1 MVQPV
6 GKTDRILDLRHE
18 CRDAKFCA
26 STINLK
32 LETLM
37 KYLEIKLKITP
48 ADPWKEVYTSLM
60 ADAGCDSFMDGDSEG
75 ELLCYIPEK
84 DYREDV
90 FKDMLENPEFPE
102 VKVAYS
108 VTPMEDKDWNAAWEA
123 NYEPVL
129 IDGKCYIR
137 APFHP
142 ARPDVD
148 YEIVIEPKM
157 SFGTA
162 HHATTAQMV
171 SYLLETDVRG
181 KAVLD
186 MGAGTGVLAILA
198 CMKGAF
204 PVTAIDN
211 DEWAY
216 RNGVENAHHN
226 HCDNLK
232 VLLGDASLLGNDRYD
247 IILANINRNILL
259 QDIPAYVKCMND
271 GALLFLSGFY
281 EEDLPALRYCC
292 AQNGLRYVNHKAK
305 DKWVA
310 AQFKL
315 I

>member
-1 MVQPV
+1 
-6 GKTDRILDLRHE
+6 
-18 CRDAKFCA
+18 
-26 STINLK
+26 
-32 LETLM
+32 M

-60 ADAGCDSFMDGDSEG
+60 ADAGCDSFMDGDSEE

-198 CMKGAF
+198 YMKGAS

>member
-1 MVQPV
+1 
-6 GKTDRILDLRHE
+6 
-18 CRDAKFCA
+18 
-26 STINLK
+26 
-32 LETLM
+32 M
-37 KYLEIKLKITP
+37 KYLEIKLNIAP
-48 ADPWKEVYTSLM
+48 AEPWKEVYTSLM
-60 ADAGCDSFMDGDSEG
+60 ADAGCDSFMDGDNEN

-84 DYREDV
+84 DYQEDV
-90 FKDMLENPEFPE
+90 FKDLLGSPQYPE
-102 VKVAYS
+102 VTLSWSVA
-108 VTPMEDKDWNAAWEA
+108 PMEDKDWNAAWEA

-137 APFHP
+137 APFHAAMP
-142 ARPDVD
+142 EAE

-198 CMKGAF
+198 TMKGAT

-216 RNGVENAHHN
+216 RNGLENAQHN
-226 HCDNLK
+226 HCEHLK
-232 VLLGDASLLGNDRYD
+232 VLLGDASLLGEEHYD

-259 QDIPAYVKCMND
+259 QDIPQYVQCMND

-292 AQNGLRYVNHKAK
+292 AQNGLRYLDHKVK

-310 AQFKL
+310 ARFER

>member
-1 MVQPV
+1 
-6 GKTDRILDLRHE
+6 
-18 CRDAKFCA
+18 
-26 STINLK
+26 
-32 LETLM
+32 M
-37 KYLEIKLKITP
+37 KYLEIKLNIEP
-48 ADPWKEVYTSLM
+48 AEPWKEIYTSLM
-60 ADAGCDSFMDGDSEG
+60 ADAGCDSFMDGEDEC

-84 DYREDV
+84 DYQEEV
-90 FKDMLENPEFPE
+90 FQDLLGTPQFPE
-102 VKVAYS
+102 VKLSYS
-108 VTPMEDKDWNAAWEA
+108 VAPMEDKDWNAAWEA
-123 NYEPVL
+123 NYEPVM
-129 IDGKCYIR
+129 IDDKCYIR

-142 ARPDVD
+142 ACPEAE

-198 CMKGAF
+198 TMKGAN

-216 RNGVENAHHN
+216 RNGVENAQHN
-226 HCDNLK
+226 HCDQLK
-232 VLLGDASLLGNDRYD
+232 VLLGDASLLGADHYD
-247 IILANINRNILL
+247 VILANINRNILL
-259 QDIPAYVKCMND
+259 QDIPQYVKCMND
-271 GALLFLSGFY
+271 NALLFLSGFY

-292 AQNGLRYVNHKAK
+292 SQNGLKYVDHKSK

-310 AQFKL
+310 AKFER

>member
-1 MVQPV
+1 
-6 GKTDRILDLRHE
+6 
-18 CRDAKFCA
+18 
-26 STINLK
+26 
-32 LETLM
+32 M
-37 KYLEIKLKITP
+37 KYLEIKLGIEP
-48 ADPWKEVYTSLM
+48 ADPWKEIYTSLM
-60 ADAGCDSFMDGDSEG
+60 AEAGCDSFMDGGNEN

-84 DYREDV
+84 DYQEDV
-90 FKDMLENPEFPE
+90 IKDLLETPQFPE
-102 VKVAYS
+102 VKISYS
-108 VTPMEDKDWNAAWEA
+108 VAPMEDKDWNAAWEA

-142 ARPDVD
+142 SRPDAE

-171 SYLLETDVRG
+171 SYLLETNVRS

-198 CMKGAF
+198 TLKGAN

-216 RNGVENAHHN
+216 RNGVENAKHN
-226 HCDNLK
+226 RCDQLK
-232 VLLGDASLLGNDRYD
+232 VLLGDASLLGDDSYD

-259 QDIPAYVKCMND
+259 QDIPQYVKCMND

-292 AQNGLRYVNHKAK
+292 AQNGLKYVDHKSK

-310 AQFKL
+310 AKFEK
-315 I
+315 

>member
-1 MVQPV
+1 
-6 GKTDRILDLRHE
+6 
-18 CRDAKFCA
+18 
-26 STINLK
+26 
-32 LETLM
+32 M
-37 KYLEIKLKITP
+37 KYLEIKLEIEP
-48 ADPWKEVYTSLM
+48 ADPWKEIYTSLM
-60 ADAGCDSFMDGDSEG
+60 AEAGCDSFMDGGNEN

-84 DYREDV
+84 DYQEDV
-90 FKDMLENPEFPE
+90 FKDLLETPQFPE
-102 VKVAYS
+102 AKISYS
-108 VTPMEDKDWNAAWEA
+108 VAPMEDKDWNAAWEA

-142 ARPDVD
+142 TRPDAE
-148 YEIVIEPKM
+148 YEILIEPKM

-198 CMKGAF
+198 TLKGAN

-216 RNGVENAHHN
+216 RNGLENAKHN
-226 HCDNLK
+226 RCDQLK
-232 VLLGDASLLGNDRYD
+232 VLLGDASLLGDDSYD

-259 QDIPAYVKCMND
+259 QDIPQYVKCMNE

-292 AQNGLRYVNHKAK
+292 AQNGLKYVDHKAK

-310 AQFKL
+310 AKFEK

>member
-1 MVQPV
+1 
-6 GKTDRILDLRHE
+6 
-18 CRDAKFCA
+18 
-26 STINLK
+26 
-32 LETLM
+32 M
-37 KYLEIKLKITP
+37 KYLEIKLNVSP
-48 ADPWKEVYTSLM
+48 AEPWKEVYTSLM
-60 ADAGCDSFMDGDSEG
+60 ADAGCDSFMDGDGEN

-84 DYREDV
+84 DYDEDV
-90 FKDMLENPEFPE
+90 FKDLLGNLEFPE
-102 VKVAYS
+102 VKISWSVA
-108 VTPMEDKDWNAAWEA
+108 PMEDKDWNAAWEA

-137 APFHP
+137 APFHAP
-142 ARPDVD
+142 MPEAE

-198 CMKGAF
+198 TMKGAA

-216 RNGVENAHHN
+216 RNGIENAQHN
-226 HCDNLK
+226 HCEQLK
-232 VLLGDASLLGNDRYD
+232 VLLGDASLLGDEHYD

-259 QDIPAYVKCMND
+259 QDIPQYVRCMND

-292 AQNGLRYVNHKAK
+292 AQNGMRYLDHKVK
-305 DKWVA
+305 DRWVA
-310 AQFKL
+310 ARFER

>member
-1 MVQPV
+1 
-6 GKTDRILDLRHE
+6 
-18 CRDAKFCA
+18 
-26 STINLK
+26 
-32 LETLM
+32 M
-37 KYLEIKLKITP
+37 KYLEIKLNIAP
-48 ADPWKEVYTSLM
+48 AEPWKEVYTSLM
-60 ADAGCDSFMDGDSEG
+60 ADAGCDSFMDGDSEN

-84 DYREDV
+84 DYQEDV
-90 FKDMLENPEFPE
+90 FKDLLESPQYPE
-102 VKVAYS
+102 VTLSWSVA
-108 VTPMEDKDWNAAWEA
+108 PMEDKDWNSAWEA

-137 APFHP
+137 APFHTP
-142 ARPDVD
+142 MPEAE

-171 SYLLETDVRG
+171 SYLLETDVRD
-181 KAVLD
+181 KTVLD

-198 CMKGAF
+198 TMKGAS

-216 RNGVENAHHN
+216 RNGLENAQHN
-226 HCDNLK
+226 HCEHLK
-232 VLLGDASLLGNDRYD
+232 VLLGDASLLGEEHYD

-259 QDIPAYVKCMND
+259 QDIPQYVQCMND

-292 AQNGLRYVNHKAK
+292 AQNGMRYLDHKVK

-310 AQFKL
+310 ARFER

>member
-1 MVQPV
+1 
-6 GKTDRILDLRHE
+6 
-18 CRDAKFCA
+18 
-26 STINLK
+26 
-32 LETLM
+32 M
-37 KYLEIKLKITP
+37 KYLEIKLNIEP
-48 ADPWKEVYTSLM
+48 AEPWKEIYTSLM
-60 ADAGCDSFMDGDSEG
+60 ADAGCDSFMDGEDEC

-84 DYREDV
+84 DYQEEV
-90 FKDMLENPEFPE
+90 FQDLLGTPQFPE
-102 VKVAYS
+102 VKLSYTVA
-108 VTPMEDKDWNAAWEA
+108 PMEDKDWNAAWEA
-123 NYEPVL
+123 NYEPVM
-129 IDGKCYIR
+129 IDDKCYIR

-142 ARPDVD
+142 ACPEAE

-198 CMKGAF
+198 TMKGAN

-216 RNGVENAHHN
+216 RNGVENAQHN
-226 HCDNLK
+226 HCDQLK
-232 VLLGDASLLGNDRYD
+232 VLLGDASLLGADHYD
-247 IILANINRNILL
+247 VILANINRNILL
-259 QDIPAYVKCMND
+259 QDIPQYVKCMND
-271 GALLFLSGFY
+271 NALLFLSGFY

-292 AQNGLRYVNHKAK
+292 AQNGLKYVDHKSK

-310 AQFKL
+310 AKFER

>member
-1 MVQPV
+1 
-6 GKTDRILDLRHE
+6 
-18 CRDAKFCA
+18 
-26 STINLK
+26 
-32 LETLM
+32 M
-37 KYLEIKLKITP
+37 KYLEIKLEIEP
-48 ADPWKEVYTSLM
+48 ADPWKEIYTSLM
-60 ADAGCDSFMDGDSEG
+60 AEAGCDSFMDGGNEN

-84 DYREDV
+84 DYQEDV
-90 FKDMLENPEFPE
+90 FKDLLETPQFPE
-102 VKVAYS
+102 AKISYS
-108 VTPMEDKDWNAAWEA
+108 VAPMEDKDWNAAWEA

-142 ARPDVD
+142 TRPDAD
-148 YEIVIEPKM
+148 YEILIEPKM

-198 CMKGAF
+198 TLKGAN

-216 RNGVENAHHN
+216 RNGLENAKHN
-226 HCDNLK
+226 RCDQLK
-232 VLLGDASLLGNDRYD
+232 VLLGDASLLGDDSYD

-259 QDIPAYVKCMND
+259 QDIPQYVKCMNE

-292 AQNGLRYVNHKAK
+292 AQNGLKYVDHKAK

-310 AQFKL
+310 AKFEK

>member
-1 MVQPV
+1 
-6 GKTDRILDLRHE
+6 
-18 CRDAKFCA
+18 
-26 STINLK
+26 
-32 LETLM
+32 M
-37 KYLEIKLKITP
+37 KYLEIKLEIEP
-48 ADPWKEVYTSLM
+48 ADPWKEIYTSLM
-60 ADAGCDSFMDGDSEG
+60 AEAGCDSFMDGGNEN

-84 DYREDV
+84 DYQEDV
-90 FKDMLENPEFPE
+90 FKDLLETPQFPE
-102 VKVAYS
+102 AKISYS
-108 VTPMEDKDWNAAWEA
+108 VAPMEDKDWNAAWEA

-142 ARPDVD
+142 TRPDAE
-148 YEIVIEPKM
+148 YEILIEPKM

-198 CMKGAF
+198 TLKGAN

-216 RNGVENAHHN
+216 RNGVENAKHN
-226 HCDNLK
+226 RCDQLK
-232 VLLGDASLLGNDRYD
+232 VLLGDASLLGDDSYD

-259 QDIPAYVKCMND
+259 QDIPQYVKCMNE

-292 AQNGLRYVNHKAK
+292 AQNGLKYVDHKAK

-310 AQFKL
+310 AKFEK

>member
-1 MVQPV
+1 
-6 GKTDRILDLRHE
+6 
-18 CRDAKFCA
+18 
-26 STINLK
+26 
-32 LETLM
+32 M
-37 KYLEIKLKITP
+37 KYLEIKLHITP

-60 ADAGCDSFMDGDSEG
+60 ADAGCDSFMDGDSEN

-84 DYREDV
+84 DYQEDV
-90 FKDMLENPEFPE
+90 FKDMLDAPQFPE
-102 VKVAYS
+102 VKISYS
-108 VTPMEDKDWNAAWEA
+108 VAPMEDKDWNAAWEA

-142 ARPDVD
+142 ANPAAE
-148 YEIVIEPKM
+148 YEIIIEPKM

-198 CMKGAF
+198 TMKGAG

-216 RNGVENAHHN
+216 RNGVENAKHN
-226 HCDNLK
+226 HCDELK
-232 VLLGDASLLGNDRYD
+232 VLLGDASLLGSEHYD

-259 QDIPAYVKCMND
+259 QDIPQYVKCMND
-271 GALLFLSGFY
+271 NALLFLSGFY
-281 EEDLPALRYCC
+281 EEDLPALRHCC
-292 AQNGLRYVNHKAK
+292 AQNGLKYLDHKSK

-310 AQFKL
+310 ARFQLAVGSK
-315 I
+315 

>member
-1 MVQPV
+1 
-6 GKTDRILDLRHE
+6 
-18 CRDAKFCA
+18 
-26 STINLK
+26 
-32 LETLM
+32 M
-37 KYLEIKLKITP
+37 KYLEIKLNITP
-48 ADPWKEVYTSLM
+48 ADPWKEIFTSLM
-60 ADAGCDSFMDGDSEG
+60 AEAGCDSFMDGENEN

-84 DYREDV
+84 DYQEDV
-90 FKDMLENPEFPE
+90 FKDMLDAQQFPE
-102 VKVAYS
+102 VKVSYS
-108 VTPMEDKDWNAAWEA
+108 VAPMEDKDWNAAWEA
-123 NYEPVL
+123 NYEPVM
-129 IDGKCYIR
+129 IEGCYIR

-142 ARPDVD
+142 ARTDAN

-198 CMKGAF
+198 TMKGAT

-216 RNGVENAHHN
+216 RNGVENAQHN
-226 HCDNLK
+226 HCEQLK
-232 VLLGDASLLGNDRYD
+232 VLLGDASLLGNESYD

-259 QDIPAYVKCMND
+259 QDIPQYVKCMND
-271 GALLFLSGFY
+271 KALLFLSGFY
-281 EEDLPALRYCC
+281 EQDLPALHYCC
-292 AQNGLRYVNHKAK
+292 AHNGLKYIDHKTK

-310 AQFKL
+310 AKFEK

>member
-1 MVQPV
+1 
-6 GKTDRILDLRHE
+6 
-18 CRDAKFCA
+18 
-26 STINLK
+26 
-32 LETLM
+32 M
-37 KYLEIKLKITP
+37 KYLEIKLNIDP
-48 ADPWKEVYTSLM
+48 AEPWKEIYTSLM
-60 ADAGCDSFMDGDSEG
+60 ADAGCDSFMDGEDEN

-84 DYREDV
+84 DYQEEV
-90 FKDMLENPEFPE
+90 FQDLLGTPQFPE
-102 VKVAYS
+102 VKISYTVA
-108 VTPMEDKDWNAAWEA
+108 PMEDKDWNAAWEA

-129 IDGKCYIR
+129 IDGRCYIR

-142 ARPDVD
+142 AKPEAE

-198 CMKGAF
+198 TMKGAN

-216 RNGVENAHHN
+216 RNGVENAQHN
-226 HCDNLK
+226 HCEKLK
-232 VLLGDASLLGNDRYD
+232 VLLGDASLLGADHYD

-259 QDIPAYVKCMND
+259 QDIPQYVKCMND
-271 GALLFLSGFY
+271 NALLFLSGFY

-292 AQNGLRYVNHKAK
+292 AQNGLKYVDHKSK

-310 AQFKL
+310 ARFEK

>member
-1 MVQPV
+1 
-6 GKTDRILDLRHE
+6 
-18 CRDAKFCA
+18 
-26 STINLK
+26 
-32 LETLM
+32 M
-37 KYLEIKLKITP
+37 KYLEIKLNITP
-48 ADPWKEVYTSLM
+48 AEPWKEIYTSLM
-60 ADAGCDSFMDGDSEG
+60 AEAGCDSFMDGENER

-84 DYREDV
+84 DYQEDV
-90 FKDMLENPEFPE
+90 FNDLLGTPQFPE
-102 VKVAYS
+102 VKISYTVAH
-108 VTPMEDKDWNAAWEA
+108 MEDKDWNAAWEA
-123 NYEPVL
+123 NYEPVM

-137 APFHP
+137 APFHH
-142 ARPDVD
+142 ARPEAE

-171 SYLLETDVRG
+171 SYLLETDMRG

-198 CMKGAF
+198 TMKGAN

-216 RNGVENAHHN
+216 RNGVENAQHN
-226 HCDNLK
+226 HCDRLK
-232 VLLGDASLLGNDRYD
+232 VLLGDASLLGDESYD

-259 QDIPAYVKCMND
+259 QDIPQYVKCMNNS
-271 GALLFLSGFY
+271 ALLFLSGFY

-292 AQNGLRYVNHKAK
+292 AQNGLKYMDHKSK

-310 AQFKL
+310 AKFEK

>member
-1 MVQPV
+1 
-6 GKTDRILDLRHE
+6 
-18 CRDAKFCA
+18 
-26 STINLK
+26 
-32 LETLM
+32 M
-37 KYLEIKLKITP
+37 KYLEIKLNITP
-48 ADPWKEVYTSLM
+48 ADPWKEIYTSLM
-60 ADAGCDSFMDGDSEG
+60 ADAGCDSFMDGDSEN

-84 DYREDV
+84 DYQEEV
-90 FKDMLENPEFPE
+90 FQDLLGASQFPE
-102 VKVAYS
+102 VNISYTVA
-108 VTPMEDKDWNAAWEA
+108 PMEDKDWNAAWEA

-129 IDGKCYIR
+129 IDGRCYIR

-142 ARPDVD
+142 AKPEAE

-198 CMKGAF
+198 TMKGAN
-204 PVTAIDN
+204 PVTAIDI

-216 RNGVENAHHN
+216 RNGVENAQHN
-226 HCDNLK
+226 HCDELK
-232 VLLGDASLLGNDRYD
+232 VLLGDASLLGSERYD

-259 QDIPAYVKCMND
+259 QDIPQYVNCMNE

-281 EEDLPALRYCC
+281 EEDLPALRHCC
-292 AQNGLRYVNHKAK
+292 AQNGLKYLDHKSK

-310 AQFKL
+310 ARFEK

>member
-1 MVQPV
+1 
-6 GKTDRILDLRHE
+6 
-18 CRDAKFCA
+18 
-26 STINLK
+26 
-32 LETLM
+32 M
-37 KYLEIKLKITP
+37 KYIEIKLNIEP
-48 ADPWKEVYTSLM
+48 AEPWKEVFTSLM
-60 ADAGCDSFMDGDSEG
+60 ADAGCDSFMDGDEEG

-84 DYREDV
+84 DYQEDV
-90 FKDMLENPEFPE
+90 FKDLLETPQFPE
-102 VKVAYS
+102 VKLSYS
-108 VTPMEDKDWNAAWEA
+108 VAPMEDKDWNAAWEA

-129 IDGKCYIR
+129 IDGCCYIR

-142 ARPDVD
+142 ENPDVD

-162 HHATTAQMV
+162 HHATTSQMV
-171 SYLLETDVRG
+171 SYLLETEVRG
-181 KAVLD
+181 KSVLD

-198 CMKGAF
+198 YMKGAF

-216 RNGVENAHHN
+216 RNGIENAQQNGCEHLN
-226 HCDNLK
+226 
-232 VLLGDASLLGNDRYD
+232 VLLGDASLLGEEHYD

-259 QDIPAYVKCMND
+259 QDIPQYVQCMND

-292 AQNGLRYVNHKAK
+292 AQNGLKYVDHKVK

-310 AQFKL
+310 AKFQR

>member
-1 MVQPV
+1 
-6 GKTDRILDLRHE
+6 
-18 CRDAKFCA
+18 
-26 STINLK
+26 
-32 LETLM
+32 M
-37 KYLEIKLKITP
+37 KYLEIKLNITP
-48 ADPWKEVYTSLM
+48 ADPWKEIFTSLM
-60 ADAGCDSFMDGDSEG
+60 AEAGCDSFMDGENEN

-84 DYREDV
+84 DYQEVV
-90 FKDMLENPEFPE
+90 FKDMLDAQQFPE
-102 VKVAYS
+102 VKVSYS
-108 VTPMEDKDWNAAWEA
+108 VAPMEDKDWNAAWEA
-123 NYEPVL
+123 NYEPVM
-129 IDGKCYIR
+129 IEGCYIR

-142 ARPDVD
+142 ARTDAN

-198 CMKGAF
+198 TMKGAN

-216 RNGVENAHHN
+216 RNGVENAQHN
-226 HCDNLK
+226 HCEQLK
-232 VLLGDASLLGNDRYD
+232 VLLGDASLLGNESYD

-259 QDIPAYVKCMND
+259 QDIPQYVKCMND
-271 GALLFLSGFY
+271 KALLFLSGFY
-281 EEDLPALRYCC
+281 EQDLPALHYCC
-292 AQNGLRYVNHKAK
+292 AHNGLKYIDHKTK

-310 AQFKL
+310 AKFEK

>member
-1 MVQPV
+1 
-6 GKTDRILDLRHE
+6 
-18 CRDAKFCA
+18 
-26 STINLK
+26 
-32 LETLM
+32 M
-37 KYLEIKLKITP
+37 KYLEIKLEIEP
-48 ADPWKEVYTSLM
+48 AEPWKEIYTSLM
-60 ADAGCDSFMDGDSEG
+60 AEAGCDSFMDGGNEN

-84 DYREDV
+84 DYQEDV
-90 FKDMLENPEFPE
+90 IKDLLETPQFPE
-102 VKVAYS
+102 VKISYS
-108 VTPMEDKDWNAAWEA
+108 VAPMEDKDWNAAWEA

-142 ARPDVD
+142 SQPDAE

-171 SYLLETDVRG
+171 SYLLETDVRS

-198 CMKGAF
+198 TLKGAN

-216 RNGVENAHHN
+216 RNGVENAKHN
-226 HCDNLK
+226 RCDQLK
-232 VLLGDASLLGNDRYD
+232 VLLGDASLLRDDSYD

-259 QDIPAYVKCMND
+259 QDIPQYVKCMNE

-292 AQNGLRYVNHKAK
+292 AQNGLKYVDHKAK

-310 AQFKL
+310 AKFEKQS
-315 I
+315 

>member
-1 MVQPV
+1 
-6 GKTDRILDLRHE
+6 
-18 CRDAKFCA
+18 
-26 STINLK
+26 
-32 LETLM
+32 M
-37 KYLEIKLKITP
+37 KYLEIKLNIEP
-48 ADPWKEVYTSLM
+48 AEPWKEIFTSLM
-60 ADAGCDSFMDGDSEG
+60 AEAGCDSFMDGESEN

-84 DYREDV
+84 DYQEDV
-90 FKDMLENPEFPE
+90 FKDLLDAPQLPE
-102 VKVAYS
+102 VKISYS
-108 VTPMEDKDWNAAWEA
+108 VAPMEDKDWNAAWEA
-123 NYEPVL
+123 NYEPVM
-129 IDGKCYIR
+129 IEGCYIR

-142 ARPDVD
+142 TRPDAD

-198 CMKGAF
+198 TMKGAN

-216 RNGVENAHHN
+216 RNGVENAQHN
-226 HCDNLK
+226 HCEQLK
-232 VLLGDASLLGNDRYD
+232 VLLGDASLLGDESYD

-259 QDIPAYVKCMND
+259 QDIPQYVKCMND
-271 GALLFLSGFY
+271 KALLFLSGFY

-292 AQNGLRYVNHKAK
+292 AQNGLKYVDHKSK

-310 AQFKL
+310 AKFER

>member
-1 MVQPV
+1 
-6 GKTDRILDLRHE
+6 
-18 CRDAKFCA
+18 
-26 STINLK
+26 
-32 LETLM
+32 M
-37 KYLEIKLKITP
+37 KYLEIKLNIAP
-48 ADPWKEVYTSLM
+48 AEPWKEVYTSLM
-60 ADAGCDSFMDGDSEG
+60 ADAGCDSFMDGDNEN

-84 DYREDV
+84 DYQEDV
-90 FKDMLENPEFPE
+90 FKDLLGSPQYPE
-102 VKVAYS
+102 VTLSWSVA
-108 VTPMEDKDWNAAWEA
+108 PMEDKDWNAAWEA

-137 APFHP
+137 APFHAAMP
-142 ARPDVD
+142 EAE

-198 CMKGAF
+198 TMKGAT

-216 RNGVENAHHN
+216 RNGLENAQHN
-226 HCDNLK
+226 HCEYLK
-232 VLLGDASLLGNDRYD
+232 VLLGDASLLGEEHYD

-259 QDIPAYVKCMND
+259 QDIPQYVQCMND

-292 AQNGLRYVNHKAK
+292 AQNGLRYLDHKVK

-310 AQFKL
+310 ARFER

>member
-1 MVQPV
+1 
-6 GKTDRILDLRHE
+6 
-18 CRDAKFCA
+18 
-26 STINLK
+26 
-32 LETLM
+32 M
-37 KYLEIKLKITP
+37 KYLEIKLEIEP
-48 ADPWKEVYTSLM
+48 ADPWKEIYTSLM
-60 ADAGCDSFMDGDSEG
+60 AEAGCDSFMDGGNEN

-84 DYREDV
+84 DYQEDV
-90 FKDMLENPEFPE
+90 IKDLLETPQFPE
-102 VKVAYS
+102 VKISYS
-108 VTPMEDKDWNAAWEA
+108 VAPMEDKDWNAAWEA

-142 ARPDVD
+142 SRPDAE

-171 SYLLETDVRG
+171 SYLLETDVRS

-198 CMKGAF
+198 TLKGAN

-216 RNGVENAHHN
+216 RNGVENAKHN
-226 HCDNLK
+226 RCDQLK
-232 VLLGDASLLGNDRYD
+232 VLLGDASLLGDDSYD

-259 QDIPAYVKCMND
+259 QDIPQYVKCMND

-292 AQNGLRYVNHKAK
+292 AQNGLKYVDYKSK

-310 AQFKL
+310 AKFEK
-315 I
+315 

>member
-1 MVQPV
+1 
-6 GKTDRILDLRHE
+6 
-18 CRDAKFCA
+18 
-26 STINLK
+26 
-32 LETLM
+32 M
-37 KYLEIKLKITP
+37 KYIEIKLNIEP
-48 ADPWKEVYTSLM
+48 AEPWKEVYTSLM
-60 ADAGCDSFMDGDSEG
+60 ADAGCDSFMDGDAEN

-84 DYREDV
+84 DYNEDV
-90 FKDMLENPEFPE
+90 FKDLLENPEFPE
-102 VKVAYS
+102 VKISWSVA
-108 VTPMEDKDWNAAWEA
+108 PMEDKDWNAAWEA

-129 IDGKCYIR
+129 IDGKCHIR
-137 APFHP
+137 APFHTP
-142 ARPDVD
+142 VPEAE

-181 KAVLD
+181 KAALD
-186 MGAGTGVLAILA
+186 MGSGTGVLAILA
-198 CMKGAF
+198 TMKGAE

-216 RNGVENAHHN
+216 RNGIENAQHN
-226 HCDNLK
+226 HCEQLK
-232 VLLGDASLLGNDRYD
+232 VLLGDASLLGDEHYD

-259 QDIPAYVKCMND
+259 QDIPHYVECMND

-292 AQNGLRYVNHKAK
+292 AQNGMKYLDHKTR

-310 AQFKL
+310 ARFEK

>member
-1 MVQPV
+1 
-6 GKTDRILDLRHE
+6 
-18 CRDAKFCA
+18 
-26 STINLK
+26 
-32 LETLM
+32 M
-37 KYLEIKLKITP
+37 KYLEIKLQITP
-48 ADPWKEVYTSLM
+48 PDPWKEVYTSLM
-60 ADAGCDSFMDGDSEG
+60 ADAGCDSFMDGDEEN

-84 DYREDV
+84 DYNEDL
-90 FKDMLENPEFPE
+90 FKDLLDNPEFPE
-102 VKVAYS
+102 VKVSWS
-108 VTPMEDKDWNAAWEA
+108 VAPMEDKDWNAAWEA

-137 APFHP
+137 APFHAP
-142 ARPDVD
+142 MPEAE

-171 SYLLETDVRG
+171 SYLLETDAQG

-198 CMKGAF
+198 TMRGAN

-216 RNGVENAHHN
+216 RNGVENAQQNGCGH
-226 HCDNLK
+226 LK
-232 VLLGDASLLGNDRYD
+232 VLLGDASLLGDEHYD

-259 QDIPAYVKCMND
+259 QDIPQYVQCMND
-271 GALLFLSGFY
+271 GSLLFLSGFY

-292 AQNGLRYVNHKAK
+292 AQNGLKYVDHKAK

-310 AQFKL
+310 AKFGK